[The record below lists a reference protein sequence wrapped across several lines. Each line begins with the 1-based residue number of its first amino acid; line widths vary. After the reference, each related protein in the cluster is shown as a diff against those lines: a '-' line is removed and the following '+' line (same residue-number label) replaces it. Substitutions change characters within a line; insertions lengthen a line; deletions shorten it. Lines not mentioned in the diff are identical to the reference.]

1 MVVSR
6 KINPVKSLKEYIAR
20 LNNILEN
27 ENSPSQ
33 YIFRGQSNAAWPL
46 WSGVVRR
53 LTEAKKKNNHDS
65 FVVSKSEIR
74 FYLTEKISETR
85 KREDSHPIIKGMS
98 DIRLMTE
105 MQHYGAATILL
116 DFSFNALVSLY
127 MAASEN
133 SKVDGKVFCINYK
146 KKTDFKEIVD
156 YQETEDDGNIKKVPQ
171 ILFDSDGKIMV
182 YRPYHSN
189 TRIIKQESIFIFH
202 DTGIIE
208 QDQIDHEIVIDKNA
222 KEDIINDLGAMI
234 GLNDET
240 IYPDFLGYLQANNS
254 AKPFKILSPT
264 DYYKLAFDYNLRA
277 SGDGPKEKE
286 NQDKAI
292 EYYKKAIEL
301 DGDFYDAIINLAV
314 IYNDIGKYDD
324 AIILLDQAVKNKL
337 CDEDAWYNRGIS
349 YHCKENYTKAIADYK
364 RALRYYPE
372 DTGALNN
379 IGDSYNKIEK
389 YDLSLQ
395 FYQKALKIN
404 KTDGDLWFGIGEV
417 YYNKKNYKKAITYF
431 LKAINC
437 DNGDKDC
444 YSMIGHCY
452 FELGEFAE
460 AKRWYLERLGIDRK
474 DPETF
479 SQLGVIFF
487 KEENFSNALLYFNE
501 SVLLQETYGD
511 GWNNLGVLHMR
522 TKALNEAEEKIKIAI
537 VHNCKNHGYKSLGHL
552 YLCRENENK
561 AIEYYKLSLKE
572 YRNFKEFW
580 NDFLLDYHELNLLQY
595 DITEYQYR
603 KLRTKILS

>member
-1 MVVSR
+1 MVVNR
-6 KINPVKSLKEYIAR
+6 NINAVKSLKEFITR
-20 LNNILEN
+20 LNSILEN

-33 YIFRGQSNAAWPL
+33 YIFRGQSDAKWPL

-53 LTEAKKKNNHDS
+53 LSEAKKKNKHNS
-65 FVVSKSEIR
+65 LTVSKSEIR

-85 KREDSHPIIKGMS
+85 KREDSHSIIKGMS

-133 SKVDGKVFCINYK
+133 SRADGKVFCINYK

-156 YQETEDDGNIKKVPQ
+156 YQETEDDGNKKKVSQ
-171 ILFDSDGKIMV
+171 ILLDSDGKIMV

-208 QDQIDHEIVIDKNA
+208 KDQIDHEIIIDKSA
-222 KEDIINDLGAMI
+222 KENIINDLGSMI
-234 GLNDET
+234 GLSDET

-286 NQDKAI
+286 NQNKAI

-301 DGDFYDAIINLAV
+301 DGDFYNAIINLAV
-314 IYNDIGKYDD
+314 IYNDIGKHDD
-324 AIILLDQAVKNKL
+324 AIILLNQAVKNKL

-349 YHCKENYTKAIADYK
+349 YHCMEDYTKAIADYK
-364 RALRYYPE
+364 RALRYNPE

-379 IGDSYNKIEK
+379 IGDSYNRIDK
-389 YDLSLQ
+389 YELALD
-395 FYQKALKIN
+395 FYQRALKIN
-404 KTDGDLWFGIGEV
+404 KTDADLWFGIGEV
-417 YYNKKNYKKAITYF
+417 YFNKKNYKKAITYF

-437 DNGDKDC
+437 DNGDVDC

-452 FELGEFAE
+452 FKLGKLVE
-460 AKRWYLERLGIDRK
+460 AKQWFLERLRRDRK

-479 SQLGVIFF
+479 NHLGIIFF
-487 KEENFSNALLYFNE
+487 KENDFSNALVYFND
-501 SVLLQETYGD
+501 SVNLQENYGE
-511 GWNNLGVLHMR
+511 GWNNLGAFHIK
-522 TKALNEAEEKIKIAI
+522 TKALNEAEEKLKIA
-537 VHNCKNHGYKSLGHL
+537 VECNCKNHGYKSLGHL
-552 YLCRENENK
+552 HLCRQNESK

-572 YRNFKEFW
+572 YKDFKEFW
-580 NDFLLDYHELNLLQY
+580 NDFLIDYEELNLLQY
-595 DITEYQYR
+595 DIKEYEYR
-603 KLRTKILS
+603 KLKAKILS